1 MTSLHNHRKHVD
13 FLKKAMGLPMGR
25 DLEGNRNKL
34 HCKMGAVCEERYG
47 GFTGSC
53 LFKRII
59 FCWQKMYFFK
69 KKLFNFLSLYI
80 DETLVLSPAVKVTV
94 FAALW

>member
-1 MTSLHNHRKHVD
+1 
-13 FLKKAMGLPMGR
+13 MGR
-25 DLEGNRNKL
+25 DLEGSRNKL
-34 HCKMGAVCEERYG
+34 QCKTGAVCEERCG

-59 FCWQKMYFFK
+59 FCWQKIHFFK
-69 KKLFNFLSLYI
+69 RKLFTFLSLYI
-80 DETLVLSPAVKVTV
+80 DETLWLSPTVKVTV